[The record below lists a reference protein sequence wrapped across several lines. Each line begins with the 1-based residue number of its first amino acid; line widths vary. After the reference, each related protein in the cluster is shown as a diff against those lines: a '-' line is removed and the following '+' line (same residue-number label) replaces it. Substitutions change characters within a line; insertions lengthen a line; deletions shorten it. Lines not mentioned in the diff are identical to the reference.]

1 MINNRIVSPTFFCG
15 HLIFGEKSGSVFVF
29 KVNAS
34 PLYKTSINVLNK
46 GGELMYTQEAKNQ
59 AVLSN
64 QGDMTS
70 FRYADYNIRFR
81 TPSILKKYVEVKSW
95 DNGYIVVMAD
105 YEGMGITEEYI
116 DLVPIHQNLYI
127 KPETFLKNIQT
138 VKIGD
143 YEQ

>member
-1 MINNRIVSPTFFCG
+1 M
-15 HLIFGEKSGSVFVF
+15 
-29 KVNAS
+29 A
-34 PLYKTSINVLNK
+34 
-46 GGELMYTQEAKNQ
+46 EAMTL

-70 FRYADYNIRFR
+70 FRYGDCNIRFR
-81 TPSILKKYVEVKSW
+81 APSILKRYVEVKEW

-116 DLVPIHQNLYI
+116 DLVPILENLYI
-127 KPETFLKNIQT
+127 DPATFLKDIKT

-143 YEQ
+143 YES

>member
-1 MINNRIVSPTFFCG
+1 MNTHEPT
-15 HLIFGEKSGSVFVF
+15 
-29 KVNAS
+29 
-34 PLYKTSINVLNK
+34 T
-46 GGELMYTQEAKNQ
+46 Q

-70 FRYADYNIRFR
+70 FRYAGYNIRFR

-95 DNGYIVVMAD
+95 DEGYIVVTVD
-105 YEGMGITEEYI
+105 YEGMGLTEEYI
-116 DLVPIHQNLYI
+116 DLVPILQNLYI

>member
-1 MINNRIVSPTFFCG
+1 MNT
-15 HLIFGEKSGSVFVF
+15 
-29 KVNAS
+29 A
-34 PLYKTSINVLNK
+34 KTA
-46 GGELMYTQEAKNQ
+46 TQ

-81 TPSILKKYVEVKSW
+81 TPSILKKYGDVKSC
-95 DNGYIVVMAD
+95 DDGYIVVMED

-116 DLVPIHQNLYI
+116 DLVPILKNLYI

>member
-1 MINNRIVSPTFFCG
+1 MNT
-15 HLIFGEKSGSVFVF
+15 
-29 KVNAS
+29 A
-34 PLYKTSINVLNK
+34 KTA
-46 GGELMYTQEAKNQ
+46 TQ

-81 TPSILKKYVEVKSW
+81 TPSILKKYVDVKSW
-95 DNGYIVVMAD
+95 DDGYIVVMAD

-116 DLVPIHQNLYI
+116 DLVPILKNLYM

-138 VKIGD
+138 GKIGD

>member
-1 MINNRIVSPTFFCG
+1 MN
-15 HLIFGEKSGSVFVF
+15 
-29 KVNAS
+29 
-34 PLYKTSINVLNK
+34 
-46 GGELMYTQEAKNQ
+46 TQEAKNQ

-81 TPSILKKYVEVKSW
+81 TPSILKKYVDVKSW
-95 DNGYIVVMAD
+95 DDGYIVVMAD
-105 YEGMGITEEYI
+105 YEVMDITEDYI
-116 DLVPIHQNLYI
+116 DLVPILKNLYI

>member
-1 MINNRIVSPTFFCG
+1 
-15 HLIFGEKSGSVFVF
+15 
-29 KVNAS
+29 
-34 PLYKTSINVLNK
+34 
-46 GGELMYTQEAKNQ
+46 
-59 AVLSN
+59 
-64 QGDMTS
+64 MTS

-81 TPSILKKYVEVKSW
+81 TPSILKKYVDVKSW
-95 DNGYIVVMAD
+95 DDGYIVVMAD

-116 DLVPIHQNLYI
+116 DLVPILKNLYI

>member
-1 MINNRIVSPTFFCG
+1 MNAQA
-15 HLIFGEKSGSVFVF
+15 EK
-29 KVNAS
+29 
-34 PLYKTSINVLNK
+34 PH
-46 GGELMYTQEAKNQ
+46 Q

-64 QGDMTS
+64 QSGMTS

-95 DNGYIVVMAD
+95 DNGYLVVMAD
-105 YEGMGITEEYI
+105 YNGMGLTEEYI
-116 DLVPIHQNLYI
+116 DLIPILQNLYI
-127 KPETFLKNIQT
+127 NPETFLKDIQT

>member
-1 MINNRIVSPTFFCG
+1 MS
-15 HLIFGEKSGSVFVF
+15 
-29 KVNAS
+29 
-34 PLYKTSINVLNK
+34 
-46 GGELMYTQEAKNQ
+46 TQEAKNQ

-70 FRYADYNIRFR
+70 FRYSDYNIRFR

-95 DNGYIVVMAD
+95 DDGYIVVMAD
-105 YEGMGITEEYI
+105 YEGIGITEEYI
-116 DLVPIHQNLYI
+116 DLVPILQNLYI
-127 KPETFLKNIQT
+127 NPGTFLKNIKT